1 IKKDFEEIMV
11 RFVQIK
17 NALGIKVPRAL
28 TESELKY
35 AYRKFKEGSLRF
47 GNNNMSEFFE
57 SIKDWKAAAKL
68 SGKALSLTGIGVTS
82 LNQYNNEEGF

>member
-1 IKKDFEEIMV
+1 MNFKYRRSQHTLRYTPKT
-11 RFVQIK
+11 
-17 NALGIKVPRAL
+17 N
-28 TESELKY
+28 LKY
-35 AYRKFKEGSLRF
+35 AYRKFKEGSLLF
-47 GNNNMSEFFE
+47 ENNNMSEFFE